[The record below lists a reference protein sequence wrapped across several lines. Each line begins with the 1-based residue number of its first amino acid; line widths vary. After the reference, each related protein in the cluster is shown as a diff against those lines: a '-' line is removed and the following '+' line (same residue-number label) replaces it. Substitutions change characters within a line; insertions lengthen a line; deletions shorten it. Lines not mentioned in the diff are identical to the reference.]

1 MNAGGGSSTPIE
13 RRSVVSN
20 TRRSVVGRTWGSRR
34 SVIDT
39 MPERTCG
46 IRSRIAEAASTDR
59 SKRVA
64 PSAPSEASIE
74 RDVSMTKN
82 ASASVRSGTERSVPS
97 TGCPAA
103 MPSSTGTA
111 ATATTSGARERRE
124 GSSSLSALRIR
135 PARRSRTR

>member
-1 MNAGGGSSTPIE
+1 M
-13 RRSVVSN
+13 
-20 TRRSVVGRTWGSRR
+20 R

-46 IRSRIAEAASTDR
+46 MRSWIAEAASTAR

-64 PSAPSEASIE
+64 PSGPSAASIE

-97 TGCPAA
+97 TGWPAA
-103 MPSSTGTA
+103 IPRRTGTA
-111 ATATTSGARERRE
+111 AIAATSGARERRE
-124 GSSSLSALRIR
+124 GSSSLSTSRIR
-135 PARRSRTR
+135 PARRSRNQ